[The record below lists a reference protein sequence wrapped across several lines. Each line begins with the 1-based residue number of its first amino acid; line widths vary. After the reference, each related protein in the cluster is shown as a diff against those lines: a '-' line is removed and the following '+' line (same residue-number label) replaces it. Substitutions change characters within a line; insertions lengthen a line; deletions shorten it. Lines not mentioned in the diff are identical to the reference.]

1 MIQPNSVTL
10 FPATAA
16 LIALLG
22 TVLLLS
28 ACAGYDPDDPNLPQ
42 TVPHVDLDRYVGQ
55 WYEIAR
61 YDNRFQK
68 ECVAST
74 AEYILRSD
82 GKIEV
87 INRCRK
93 NTVDGKLKESRGKA
107 WVVDKTS
114 NARLKV
120 QFFWPFR
127 GDYWI
132 IDLDEEKYTYAVV
145 GHPSR
150 QYLWVLARSPRLDA
164 AVYAGILQR
173 LEAQRYDTSRLKQY
187 PPATE

>member
-1 MIQPNSVTL
+1 MIQPNDMTL
-10 FPATAA
+10 FLT
-16 LIALLG
+16 LIALAALLG
-22 TVLLLS
+22 VALLFS
-28 ACAGYDPDDPNLPQ
+28 GCAGYDPNDPNLPQ
-42 TVPHVDLDRYVGQ
+42 TVAQVDLERYVGK

-68 ECVAST
+68 DCVAST
-74 AEYILRSD
+74 AEYVFRPD

-93 NTVDGKLKESRGKA
+93 ETVDGKLKESRGKA

-120 QFFWPFR
+120 QFFWPFS

-132 IDLDEEKYTYAVV
+132 IDLDEENYSYAVV

-150 QYLWVLARSPRLDA
+150 KYLWVLARTPQLDE
-164 AVYAGILQR
+164 AVYTGILQR
-173 LEAQRYDTSRLKQY
+173 LEAQQYDTSRLKQY
-187 PPATE
+187 PQVAE

>member
-1 MIQPNSVTL
+1 MIQPNSLPLYPTIL
-10 FPATAA
+10 A
-16 LIALLG
+16 IAGLLA
-22 TVLLLS
+22 VVMLLS
-28 ACAGYDPDDPNLPQ
+28 ACAGYDPDDPNLPL
-42 TVPHVDLDRYVGQ
+42 TVPRVDLERYVGK

-74 AEYILRSD
+74 AEYAIRPD

-93 NTVDGKLKESRGKA
+93 KTVDGKLKESRGKA
-107 WVVDKTS
+107 WVVDKSS

-120 QFFWPFR
+120 QFFWPFS

-132 IDLDEEKYTYAVV
+132 IDLDEENYSYAVV

-150 QYLWVLARSPRLDA
+150 KYLWVLARTPRLDEE
-164 AVYAGILQR
+164 VYAGILQR
-173 LEAQRYDTSRLKQY
+173 LEDQQYDTSRLKTY
-187 PPATE
+187 PQIEE